1 MLPDLL
7 FLLFENIEGC
17 IVGTGEG
24 IGEIVGECE
33 TDGAG
38 DGCRDI
44 VGISEGAKLRDGML
58 EIVGSELGETLADG
72 IGVMVGSIEIV
83 GLWVGDFDVVGAGV
97 CEGEG
102 VAVGAT
108 VFLPRFDFELLLLD
122 LLLFEPPLP
131 FPCLNLMF
139 LDFRLLA
146 AFSLLLRRF
155 NSRILTISNC
165 DADSSLLTEG

>member
-17 IVGTGEG
+17 AVGTGEG

-33 TDGAG
+33 IDGAG

-83 GLWVGDFDVVGAGV
+83 GLCVGAFVVGA
-97 CEGEG
+97 
-102 VAVGAT
+102 AVGAP
-108 VFLPRFDFELLLLD
+108 VLLLRFDFELFLLD
-122 LLLFEPPLP
+122 LLLLDPPFPPLT
-131 FPCLNLMF
+131 
-139 LDFRLLA
+139 
-146 AFSLLLRRF
+146 SLESAL
-155 NSRILTISNC
+155 
-165 DADSSLLTEG
+165 